1 VDKSQIYFLVIM
13 ALVVLGVIWIA
24 IRMASKQEREKR
36 EARIKT
42 GRYVHH
48 AGHHPV
54 LREHPAGQRRAGHD
68 IWDKSKSRTE
78 GDRRHGVSTTAHK
91 IYTDDEADA
100 EDEASMTAI
109 KYVPTDFFKPT
120 GTKR

>member
-1 VDKSQIYFLVIM
+1 MDKSEIYFLVVM
-13 ALVVLGVIWIA
+13 ALVVLAVIWIA
-24 IRMASKQEREKR
+24 IRIAGKQEREKR

-54 LREHPAGQRRAGHD
+54 LREHPAGQHRAGQD
-68 IWDKSKSRTE
+68 IWDKSKMRSERVS
-78 GDRRHGVSTTAHK
+78 RHGVSTTAHK
-91 IYTDDEADA
+91 IYSDDEA
-100 EDEASMTAI
+100 EDEAAMSTI